1 MKRKI
6 HLHAQFYENYNVNSD
21 GSLGETPYWKPKGGH
36 TFEVEVDFD
45 WLMYVDS
52 DVRDAIFTKLV
63 AKQSNVYEKFEYVEF
78 ELAPEISEISFEEF
92 NNVYESY
99 SFGV

>member
-1 MKRKI
+1 MKRNI

-52 DVRDAIFTKLV
+52 EDRDAVFAELV
-63 AKQSNVYEKFEYVEF
+63 AKQSNVYEKFEYRDF
-78 ELAPEISEISFEEF
+78 ELAPEISKISFEEF
-92 NNVYESY
+92 NSVYEAHCAK
-99 SFGV
+99 